1 MSMPTPVYHV
11 TGAHVH
17 MAHAHSTQ
25 CQHIDD
31 MCQCTMCPECHT
43 YKCTCDDVY
52 FTDASDVD
60 INVDLSDVDID
71 NSADSFNECDDESL
85 RENYADEMAEHDGH
99 GGMGHD

>member
-1 MSMPTPVYHV
+1 M
-11 TGAHVH
+11 
-17 MAHAHSTQ
+17 
-25 CQHIDD
+25 
-31 MCQCTMCPECHT
+31 
-43 YKCTCDDVY
+43 Y